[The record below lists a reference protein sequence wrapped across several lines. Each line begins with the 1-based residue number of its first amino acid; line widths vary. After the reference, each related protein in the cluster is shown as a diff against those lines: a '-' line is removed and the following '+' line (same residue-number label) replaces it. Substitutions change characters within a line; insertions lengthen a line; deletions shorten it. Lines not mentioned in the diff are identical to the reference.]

1 MDLYM
6 MFVAQVVSSIFG
18 AILQGVGLTLGYV
31 AVKKLLKK

>member
-18 AILQGVGLTLGYV
+18 AILQGVGLTLGYF
-31 AVKKLLKK
+31 AVKRLLKK